1 MPEPTLAADGDQQ
14 ATSKLLLV
22 TGPGRSG
29 TSAVT
34 GALSQLGVHVPP
46 PLVDWNR
53 SNTKGF
59 YETRWVVDF
68 QREVL
73 KKAHTYEF
81 DADPLAPT
89 RVTKAVNDTT
99 QKRLNDWLA
108 EAADGHQQMV
118 IKDPR
123 SVWLHPLWT
132 TAATESGLTLCYL
145 TMLRHPTE
153 VVGSRSK
160 YYGSAKDPRKA
171 RDYMISK
178 VAGWINVSLLN
189 ERQTRGRPR
198 AYVRYT
204 DLLADWRTTLGQAR
218 DAVGLEFNAD
228 LSSGEP
234 NPVDE
239 FISPELHRVKTSWDE
254 LDVPA
259 ELQEIAEQTW
269 TVCSRLADD
278 PDAELAGEFDELS
291 ETYAARYRDA
301 AAISSDTLTSAVS
314 RARDEAAKKAR
325 KEIQAKL
332 DEAQAALAA
341 ATEKQQAAEEAAT
354 EQSGALPPS
363 ALDQARRLGS
373 QAVDAVRR
381 RLARR

>member
-1 MPEPTLAADGDQQ
+1 MPEPTLGADPESST
-14 ATSKLLLV
+14 TSARLLLV

-34 GALSQLGVHVPP
+34 GALSQLGIHVPP

-73 KKAHTYEF
+73 KQAHTYEF
-81 DADPLAPT
+81 DADPRAPK
-89 RVTKAVNDTT
+89 RVAKAVDDET
-99 QKRLNDWLA
+99 QQRLTDWLKQA
-108 EAADGHQQMV
+108 VGGHKQLV

-132 TAATESGLTLCYL
+132 KAAAESGLTLCYL

-171 RDYMISK
+171 RDYVISK

-204 DLLADWRTTLGQAR
+204 DLLDDWRRTLGTAGE
-218 DAVGLEFNAD
+218 AVGLEFNAD
-228 LSSGEP
+228 LSRGAP

-239 FISPELHRVKTSWDE
+239 FISPELHRVRTGWDE
-254 LDVPA
+254 LDVPDD
-259 ELQEIAEQTW
+259 LRQLAEQTW
-269 TVCSRLADD
+269 QVCTQLADD
-278 PDAELAGEFDELS
+278 ATADLSAQFDELS
-291 ETYAARYRDA
+291 EVYTGRYRDA
-301 AAISSDTLTSAVS
+301 AAITSDTLASAVS
-314 RARDEAAKKAR
+314 RAREDAAAKAR
-325 KEIQAKL
+325 KDLRDKLKQAPS
-332 DEAQAALAA
+332 APAA
-341 ATEKQQAAEEAAT
+341 AAHSSTDPAEDAG
-354 EQSGALPPS
+354 SALPPS
-363 ALDQARRLGS
+363 ALDRARRLGGR
-373 QAVDAVRR
+373 AIGAVRR
-381 RLARR
+381 RLDKR